1 MKRKTFAIIFL
12 FTCIISFSTL
22 YAADIKG
29 KVILSHNGK
38 PYSHGDILLTLRGAE
53 EYIKAK
59 IESDGNFTFRD
70 IKPGKYEIKMDLY
83 SATPSGG
90 EKREIEIKEEDE
102 TLELNLPISLSLLDK
117 ALVFTKE
124 GSDFIWFPL
133 MVALLLTIGVVLTC
147 LTRLIQV
154 RRLIPSLKIVLRGA
168 LRKDKLEK
176 EEGDISPYAAL
187 MTALAATV
195 GNGNIAGVAT
205 AIATGGPGAPV
216 WMWIAGFFGMATK
229 YAEGFL
235 GVRFRIKNERG
246 EMSGG
251 PMYYARYGIKNMYLA
266 KFMGM
271 FFAICGAFTCLFG
284 SGNMAQ
290 SNSMA
295 LIFND
300 QFGVPFWLTGL
311 VMFTMV
317 GAVILGGIKR
327 IGSVSERLVPTMIVL
342 YFGGAIVII
351 LANITNLPAAFAE
364 IFRCAFTVKAV
375 GGAMVGTSVKL
386 AISLGIRRGMLS
398 NESGL
403 GSAGI
408 AQASSKSSDP
418 SRNGLIA
425 MTGTFIDTLVV
436 NTLTTLSIVITGM
449 YLKTAAFGSSKGLTS
464 TALTAAAFDSVIPF
478 GGYIIALCSFLFGYS
493 TLIAWCYYGE
503 KCLEYIFGVRIIYP
517 YRIAFIILLFIGA
530 NIQGAHLNI
539 IWYIGDMANAFMA
552 FPNLLSMILLAG
564 LVGKVTTKYFYKKKK
579 KESNILNA

>member
-1 MKRKTFAIIFL
+1 MKRKTAAVIFL
-12 FTCIISFSTL
+12 FTLISLSSL
-22 YAADIKG
+22 KAADIKG
-29 KVILSHNGK
+29 KVIIPSKEK
-38 PYSHGDILLTLRGAE
+38 PYSHGAILLSPRGAE
-53 EYIKAK
+53 EYLKAEIDK
-59 IESDGNFTFRD
+59 EGNFAYQD
-70 IKPGKYEIKMDLY
+70 IKPGKYIIKMDLY
-83 SATPSGG
+83 SVTPEGG
-90 EKREIEIKEEDE
+90 EREIEVKEEEE
-102 TLELNLPISLSLLDK
+102 TLEIILPITLSLLDK
-117 ALVFTKE
+117 VLVFTKE
-124 GSDFIWFPL
+124 TSDFIWFPL
-133 MVALLLTIGVVLTC
+133 MVALLFTIGVMLTI

-154 RRLIPSLKIVLRGA
+154 RRFFLSLKMVLRGA
-168 LRKDKLEK
+168 LKKDKVDK

-251 PMYYARYGIKNMYLA
+251 PMYYARHGIKNIHLA

-295 LIFND
+295 LVFNT

-311 VMFTMV
+311 VIATMV

-327 IGSVSERLVPTMIVL
+327 IGGVSERLVPTMIIL

-351 LANITNLPAAFAE
+351 LANIANLPAAFSV
-364 IFRCAFTVKAV
+364 ILKSAFSVKAA

-386 AISLGIRRGMLS
+386 AISIGVRRGMLS

-403 GSAGI
+403 GSAAI
-408 AQASSKSSDP
+408 AQSASKSSDP

-436 NTLTTLSIVITGM
+436 NTLTTLTIVITGM
-449 YLKTAAFGSSKGLTS
+449 YLKTAAFGSSEGLTS
-464 TALTAAAFDSVIPF
+464 TALTAAAFDSAIPF
-478 GGYIIALCSFLFGYS
+478 GGYIIALSSFLFGYS
-493 TLIAWCYYGE
+493 TLLAWCYYGE

-517 YRIAFIILLFIGA
+517 YRIAYIILLFIGA
-530 NIQGAHLNI
+530 NITGAHLNI
-539 IWYIGDMANAFMA
+539 IWYVGDIANASMA
-552 FPNLLSMILLAG
+552 FPNLLSLILLAG
-564 LVGKVTTKYFYKKKK
+564 LVGKVTTKYFYKK
-579 KESNILNA
+579 

>member
-1 MKRKTFAIIFL
+1 MKKKTLAIIFFFL
-12 FTCIISFSTL
+12 CLMSLSTL
-22 YAADIKG
+22 KAADIKG
-29 KVILSHNGK
+29 KVILSPKGK
-38 PYSHGDILLTLRGAE
+38 PYTHGAILLEPLGTEKRIE
-53 EYIKAK
+53 AK
-59 IESDGNFTFRD
+59 IDKQGNFTYWD
-70 IKPGKYEIKMDLY
+70 IKPGKYILWMDLY

-102 TLELNLPISLSLLDK
+102 TLKLPFTISLSLLDK
-117 ALVFTKE
+117 VLVFTKE
-124 GSDFIWFPL
+124 ASDFMWDSWMI
-133 MVALLLTIGVVLTC
+133 VLLLGTGILLTF

-154 RRLIPSLKIVLRGA
+154 RRLILSLKMVLRGA
-168 LRKDKLEK
+168 MRKDKLEK

-251 PMYYARYGIKNMYLA
+251 PMFYARYGIKNIQLA

-284 SGNMAQ
+284 TGNMAQ

-295 LIFND
+295 LVFNV

-311 VMFTMV
+311 VIFTMV
-317 GAVILGGIKR
+317 GAVIL
-327 IGSVSERLVPTMIVL
+327 
-342 YFGGAIVII
+342 
-351 LANITNLPAAFAE
+351 ANIINLPAALTT
-364 IFRCAFTVKAV
+364 IFTSAFSVKAL
-375 GGAMVGTSVKL
+375 GGAMVGISVKL
-386 AISLGIRRGMLS
+386 AISIGVRRGLLS

-403 GSAGI
+403 GSAAI
-408 AQASSKSSDP
+408 AQSASKSSDP

-425 MTGTFIDTLVV
+425 MTGTFIDTIVV
-436 NTLTTLSIVITGM
+436 NTLTTLTIVITGM
-449 YLKTAAFGSSKGLTS
+449 YLKTAAFGASEGLTA
-464 TALTAAAFDSVIPF
+464 TALTAAAFDSVLPY

-493 TLIAWCYYGE
+493 TLLGWCYYGE
-503 KCLEYIFGVRIIYP
+503 KCMEYIFGVRIIFP
-517 YRIAFIILLFIGA
+517 YRIAFIIILFIGA
-530 NIQGAHLNI
+530 NIQGPHLNI
-539 IWYIGDMANAFMA
+539 VWYIGDVANAFMA
-552 FPNLLSMILLAG
+552 IPNLLSLLLLAG
-564 LVGKVTTKYFYKKKK
+564 LVGKVTTKYFYEKKR
-579 KESNILNA
+579 EI